1 MHTAGNRPPPDLRL
15 ARLQAQNL
23 MSRVLVL
30 LLDGVGLGS
39 DDPDHNPFAAAHLP
53 TLEALLDG
61 RRLLA
66 SSAPHEGEHASLLAV
81 DVCLN
86 VDGTPQSATGQAS
99 LLTGRNIPSVIGGH
113 YGPKPNPVIS
123 KILLENNLFIEVTR
137 RGGTAALLNA
147 YPPRYFQSIHSGRR
161 LYSTIPLAVTA
172 AGLDLMT
179 AEDLQARRALSADFT
194 GAGWVAQPDF
204 PPAPVY
210 PPKEAGDILAHLSLA
225 YHLSWFDFWPTD
237 YAGHRG
243 TLAQAVTLLESFDAV
258 LGGLVKAWGSRQ
270 DLIVLI
276 SDHGNLEDLTRRGHT
291 LNPVP
296 AILIGPK
303 EMRRHFAS
311 GLDDL
316 TSFTPAVLRAIFGS
330 DSL

>member
-1 MHTAGNRPPPDLRL
+1 
-15 ARLQAQNL
+15 

-39 DDPDHNPFAAAHLP
+39 DDPDHNPFSAAHLP

-66 SSAPHEGEHASLLAV
+66 SSAPHQGERASLLAV
-81 DVCLN
+81 DVCLD
-86 VDGTPQSATGQAS
+86 VDGTPQSATGQATI
-99 LLTGRNIPSVIGGH
+99 LTGRNIPAVIGGH
-113 YGPKPNPVIS
+113 YGPKPNRAIS
-123 KILLENNLFIEVTR
+123 EILLENNLFIEVTR
-137 RGGTAALLNA
+137 RGGSAALLNA

-161 LYSTIPLAVTA
+161 LYSAIPLAVTI

-179 AEDLQARRALSADFT
+179 AEDLQANHALSADFT
-194 GAGWVAQPDF
+194 GVGWVAQPGL
-204 PPAPVY
+204 PPVPVY
-210 PPKEAGDILAHLSLA
+210 TPEEAGIMLAHLSLK
-225 YHLSWFDFWPTD
+225 YHLSWFDLWPTD

-276 SDHGNLEDLTRRGHT
+276 SDHGNLEDLAHRSHT

-303 EMRRHFAS
+303 EIRRYFAS
-311 GLDDL
+311 DLDDL
-316 TSFTPAVLRAIFGS
+316 TSFAPAVLRAIFGP
-330 DSL
+330 DSV